1 MRRGGDDMNK
11 KRLIMLIS
19 SVLVVCMLILT
30 GCNNESETRDTE
42 SNVVSESEGI
52 LESECETEDETT
64 GESETGTTQESE
76 DQSMNETATEETTEE
91 FFENGDDIENAGNK
105 WYEDAFAGAEHSI
118 DESAAREI
126 SAAELAGLM
135 KEDKLSAGEVYLVK
149 DPIIFESDTKYY
161 ANGAA
166 VIAEGGVLIEGL
178 SDVVIKELL
187 VKGEVTVKGSSNIIL
202 FKLDVMSDSCGIK
215 VDSDSKNVAIKSCRI
230 NAAEKAIFSEA
241 DETKIY
247 QCYLNAPEAA
257 DVKGDMSAIQ
267 DCYVIG
273 VNRGISADGYGF
285 IMKNN
290 TVDVAFDGEGIVVS
304 NSTNALV
311 ALNKVVSVQRSIV
324 LSSGYNCSVILNSA
338 IKISVD
344 GSTNVYV
351 IDNKL
356 GGRAELKNNNYIIAD
371 GNTCP
376 SDGKNHSFI
385 DEGNVNKNGDNI
397 TDVNA
402 RAEVGANE
410 ELTPHTNKDLFV
422 GMERASVVRDL
433 SVYIDC
439 TFVEYIN
446 ECIASKKPIIL
457 PPGAYSVDTSVYF
470 KVAAKDQTVY
480 AYGVYEEFSNY
491 GYGNFFEKTKG
502 ITLKGLTVGYTGQSA
517 GQVYILEKLGE
528 KQLKVITCA
537 GYVNDFGITD
547 LSMFFQNGQISDV
560 YRAGNMFC
568 DTGLIYTG
576 LEKQDDGTMIM
587 TINALEDY
595 SMLKAGD
602 LICCRLA
609 GGGGTTFSVKDSSDI
624 KFEDI
629 VTYGH
634 AGAILT
640 AVNGKSYDVSMER
653 WHNTTHNGYLI
664 DEETYERY
672 KALESEFGVDLEVYI
687 DGLGRYRGGIPR
699 IGSIDATHILG
710 TKEGVDV
717 TSSIFENMCDDG
729 SNQRSANGRLH
740 NVVDN
745 GDGTST
751 IYYKDSLAEWYALH
765 SKNTWGGLCQPF
777 EKGDRIHIYGP
788 DGAVFCDTAV
798 LSSSVECEKIDY
810 NIPEATRTFTATV
823 YKVTVKTDELNFE
836 AICNSVGDIKYDLSD
851 NHYSMANKVM
861 VDNLSRNSGYF
872 TFDNVVIQN
881 IRSCAIRLKTIGA
894 QINNCTFRNIGMGVL
909 MYVETEWGES
919 TVAMDN
925 TINACLFDHTGY
937 LFGDHLERIQA
948 PVSIVSLSTVAS
960 EETLPVKNITVDGC
974 KFINI
979 ENGRFIY
986 VNSANGVKITN
997 NKFDYSYIDGRKTA
1011 PYAAIEVDTAMNIFI
1026 EGNTVPEGVSLADWI
1041 KATNYHNIF
1050 GKDVTDENGEKL
1062 FSD

>member
-1 MRRGGDDMNK
+1 MNR
-11 KRLIMLIS
+11 KRVMMIVS
-19 SVLVVCMLILT
+19 SVLIASMLFMAGCEREPVVT
-30 GCNNESETRDTE
+30 ETE
-42 SNVVSESEGI
+42 GQAASESESVTEGKG
-52 LESECETEDETT
+52 ESESASVTQGSTESTTEKDGETDDSRQEATEQNTETESATETGT
-64 GESETGTTQESE
+64 DTVSGSGTVTETSSDNSESASDTLEQTSGESETEEKSE
-76 DQSMNETATEETTEE
+76 DQSMSETATEVITEE
-91 FFENGDDIENAGNK
+91 IFGNGEDVENAGCD
-105 WYEDAFAGAEHSI
+105 WYEDAFAGVEHPI

-126 SAAELAGLM
+126 AAEELIALL
-135 KEDKLSAGEVYLVK
+135 KDEKLSAGEVYLVK
-149 DPIIFESDTKYY
+149 DPITFESDTKYY

-166 VIAEGGVLIEGL
+166 VIAEGGVVLEGL

-202 FKLDVMSDSCGIK
+202 FKFDVVSDSCGIT
-215 VDSDSKNVAIKSCRI
+215 VDSESRNVAIKSCRVS
-230 NAAEKAIFSEA
+230 AAKKAIVSEA

-247 QCYLNAPEAA
+247 QCYLSAPEAV

-267 DCYVIG
+267 DCNVIG
-273 VNRGISADGYGF
+273 VNKGISAEGYGF
-285 IMKNN
+285 ILKNN
-290 TVDVAFDGEGIVVS
+290 TVEAVSDGEGINVG

-311 ALNKVVSVQRSIV
+311 ALNKIVSVQRSIV
-324 LSSGYNCSVILNSA
+324 LTKGYNCSVILNSA

-344 GSTNVYV
+344 DSTNVYV

-371 GNTCP
+371 GNTCS
-376 SDGKNHSFI
+376 SDEKDHSFI
-385 DEGNVNKNGDNI
+385 DEANGNKNGDNI
-397 TDVNA
+397 TDVDA
-402 RAEVGANE
+402 RADVGANE

-422 GMERASVVRDL
+422 GMERESVVRDL
-433 SVYIDC
+433 SVFIEC

-470 KVAAKDQTVY
+470 KASAKDQTVY
-480 AYGVYEEFSNY
+480 AYGVYEEFSDY

-502 ITLKGLTVGYTGQSA
+502 ITLKGLTVGYMGQSA
-517 GQVYILEKLGE
+517 GQVYILEKLGD
-528 KQLKVITCA
+528 KQLKVVVCA

-587 TINALEDY
+587 TINKVDDY
-595 SMLKAGD
+595 SMLKEGD

-609 GGGGTTFSVKDSSDI
+609 GGGGTTFSVKDSNSI

-672 KALESEFGVDLEVYI
+672 KALEAEFGVDLEVYI
-687 DGLGRYRGGIPR
+687 DELGRYRGGIPR

-751 IYYKDSLAEWYALH
+751 IYYTNIKAAVDRALGLLSEKQLDGGDYA
-765 SKNTWGGLCQPF
+765 S
-777 EKGDRIHIYGP
+777 YGVSNP
-788 DGAVFCDTAV
+788 ESTSQVLVG
-798 LSSSVECEKIDY
+798 LSS
-810 NIPEATRTFTATV
+810 
-823 YKVTVKTDELNFE
+823 L
-836 AICNSVGDIKYDLSD
+836 G
-851 NHYSMANKVM
+851 
-861 VDNLSRNSGYF
+861 
-872 TFDNVVIQN
+872 
-881 IRSCAIRLKTIGA
+881 
-894 QINNCTFRNIGMGVL
+894 
-909 MYVETEWGES
+909 
-919 TVAMDN
+919 
-925 TINACLFDHTGY
+925 
-937 LFGDHLERIQA
+937 
-948 PVSIVSLSTVAS
+948 
-960 EETLPVKNITVDGC
+960 
-974 KFINI
+974 
-979 ENGRFIY
+979 
-986 VNSANGVKITN
+986 
-997 NKFDYSYIDGRKTA
+997 
-1011 PYAAIEVDTAMNIFI
+1011 
-1026 EGNTVPEGVSLADWI
+1026 
-1041 KATNYHNIF
+1041 
-1050 GKDVTDENGEKL
+1050 
-1062 FSD
+1062 